1 MPKPSRQHRAEPPT
15 WTRPREILPVV
26 AHPPHLRR
34 SLATAA
40 IVGTVLFS
48 INQLD
53 VVLVE
58 GWTLRIAIKSV
69 LTYLVPFC
77 VANIGILSASKR
89 PASEPA
95 RHAGPDTPEPPSR

>member
-1 MPKPSRQHRAEPPT
+1 MSEPSREHRAGPPT
-15 WTRPREILPVV
+15 WARPREILPVLGYF
-26 AHPPHLRR
+26 PHLKR
-34 SLATAA
+34 SVTTAA

-53 VVLVE
+53 IVLAD
-58 GWTLRIAIKSV
+58 GWTLRVAVKAA

-89 PASEPA
+89 SGSRPA
-95 RHAGPDTPEPPSR
+95 HHTGPDTPEVPS

>member
-1 MPKPSRQHRAEPPT
+1 MPGSSREHRAEPPT
-15 WTRPREILPVV
+15 WTRPREMLSVIG
-26 AHPPHLRR
+26 HPPHLKR

-53 VVLVE
+53 IVLAE
-58 GWTLRIAIKSV
+58 GWTLRVAIKSA

-77 VANIGILSASKR
+77 VTNIGILSASKR
-89 PASEPA
+89 PATRPA
-95 RHAGPDTPEPPSR
+95 RRTEPDRPEAPS